1 MITKLTEIERRRR
14 LAAPVSLAGEGSRT
28 LRAGFIP
35 LVDASVLIAACGIRF
50 CAEGRP
56 DTRSGQGRLLGECA
70 RPARLPPVR
79 HRPYALADAC
89 RLDARPRLQPLA
101 HDHAFLAGAR
111 RQRDHAFDAALFA
124 RMRETAALPETA
136 SALENAQA
144 LGKGHRRLKAR
155 GEPLPTLGVT
165 YPFSSHNY
173 EFRYWLAAG
182 GIDPDRD
189 VKLVVVPPPMTSD
202 ALAAGAIDG
211 FCVGAPWNMVA
222 SERGVGRIVAAKQ
235 DIWPSAPE
243 KVIGMRP
250 DWAETHPET
259 VSRLIV
265 ALDAAARWCDRPENH
280 DALAE
285 ALADGRYLA
294 APVDIIRRVLA
305 GEFNLDDQ
313 GNRRVIDDYFT
324 FHAGFANYPRPS
336 QALWI
341 YSQMI
346 RWGQTDP
353 LGDGDGGSGLSLP
366 AGHLPHGAGLRR
378 TARGSRISGSKE
390 PRRMTASWTGRSS
403 TRPDRRLCRQVYRQ
417 KRHAQRIGHRRNLT
431 QPFALHK
438 ISHIT
443 RHRKAI
449 AQIFCTNHP

>member
-1 MITKLTEIERRRR
+1 MTAGKWASDGG
-14 LAAPVSLAGEGSRT
+14 AAPALVKTEGAKT

-35 LVDASVLIAACGIRF
+35 LVDASVLIAA
-50 CAEGRP
+50 AEFGFAKREGLTLDLVKDVSWANVRDRLAFRQFDIAHMLSPMPVASMLGLGSNPSPTITPFSLGRGGNAITLS
-56 DTRSGQGRLLGECA
+56 TR
-70 RPARLPPVR
+70 
-79 HRPYALADAC
+79 
-89 RLDARPRLQPLA
+89 
-101 HDHAFLAGAR
+101 
-111 RQRDHAFDAALFA
+111 LFE
-124 RMRETAALPETA
+124 RMRETAGLSETA
-136 SALENAQA
+136 SALDNARALAKVLRLIRERNENV
-144 LGKGHRRLKAR
+144 
-155 GEPLPTLGVT
+155 PTFGMT

-182 GIDPDRD
+182 GIDPDSD

-250 DWAETHPET
+250 DWAESHPET

-265 ALDAAARWCDRPENH
+265 ALDAAAKWCDRPENH

-285 ALADGRYLA
+285 VLADARYIA
-294 APVDIIRRVLA
+294 APVDIIRHVVA
-305 GEFNLDDQ
+305 GQFNLDAK
-313 GNRRVIDDYFT
+313 GHHRIIENYFM

-346 RWGQTDP
+346 RWGQAALDP
-353 LGDGDGGSGLSLP
+353 EGVRAAASAYRPDLYRAALGPGSGPPDGDLRIEGEADGDRFMDGHIFDPGALEYYVAAFAVRSRSPVRSG
-366 AGHLPHGAGLRR
+366 
-378 TARGSRISGSKE
+378 
-390 PRRMTASWTGRSS
+390 
-403 TRPDRRLCRQVYRQ
+403 PDE
-417 KRHAQRIGHRRNLT
+417 A
-431 QPFALHK
+431 
-438 ISHIT
+438 
-443 RHRKAI
+443 
-449 AQIFCTNHP
+449 